1 MRKLLTASIASA
13 VLVLGGA
20 APALA
25 HTAGPCDDAPAD
37 SDTESSGEE
46 YAQHHIRPNAQDG
59 NLGSSQ
65 DQAAEEG
72 SGHSPGAQHQ
82 GYSAC
87 DPSGQ

>member
-25 HTAGPCDDAPAD
+25 HTAPPCNDANGD
-37 SDTESSGEE
+37 GSSSGEE

-65 DQAAEEG
+65 EQAADEG

>member
-20 APALA
+20 TGALA
-25 HTAGPCDDAPAD
+25 HTAGPC
-37 SDTESSGEE
+37 SGTGQD
-46 YAQHHIRPNAQDG
+46 YAQHHIRPNAEEG

-65 DQAAEEG
+65 DEAAEEG
-72 SGHSPGAQHQ
+72 SGHSPGSHQ

-87 DPSGQ
+87 NPSGR